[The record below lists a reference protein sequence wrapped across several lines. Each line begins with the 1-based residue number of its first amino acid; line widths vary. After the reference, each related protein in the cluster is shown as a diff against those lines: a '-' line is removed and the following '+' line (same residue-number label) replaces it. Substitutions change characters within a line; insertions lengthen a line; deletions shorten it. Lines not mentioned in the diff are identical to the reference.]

1 MQSQETTS
9 YRAPAWLPGGHL
21 QTIYTSLFIHAPPIA
36 YRRERLE
43 LPDGDFLDFDWVDGQ
58 PGALKDSFQYPL
70 EWYSDPLR
78 AEARVESYA
87 LKDSDPLRAEA
98 RVESYALK
106 DSDPLRAEARVESY
120 APVVVLFHGLEGSAD
135 SPYAR
140 NLMAAVQIRG
150 WHGVVAH
157 FRGCSGE
164 DNRLPRAYFAGDSED
179 IERILQQVKSQHV
192 QAPIYAV
199 GVSLGGNALLKW
211 LGETG
216 DAARILV
223 EAAAGISAPLDLTAA
238 GHTLDRGFN
247 RRVYTARFLLTL
259 KAKALRKAARF
270 PGVLDA
276 KAIAAATTFREFD
289 TLVTARLHGFRD
301 AEDYWLR
308 VSSKPLLKSI
318 RVPTLVINA
327 RNDPFL
333 PAWALPSRDETSS
346 AVTLDQPAAGGHV
359 AFPCGPFPGNI
370 DWLPR
375 RLMQHFDSQRR

>member
-1 MQSQETTS
+1 MLSPQNTA

-21 QTIYTSLFIHAPPIA
+21 QTIYASLFIRVPAVV

-43 LPDGDFLDFDWVDGQ
+43 LPDGDFLDFDWVDGA
-58 PGALKDSFQYPL
+58 PGAL
-70 EWYSDPLR
+70 
-78 AEARVESYA
+78 
-87 LKDSDPLRAEA
+87 
-98 RVESYALK
+98 
-106 DSDPLRAEARVESY
+106 

-135 SPYAR
+135 SHYAR
-140 NLMAAVQIRG
+140 DLMAHARARG

-179 IERILQQVKSQHV
+179 VERMLRHIKSQHAE
-192 QAPIYAV
+192 APIYAV

-211 LGETG
+211 LGEQG
-216 DAARILV
+216 AAARTLV
-223 EAAAGISAPLDLTAA
+223 ERAAGVSAPLDLTAA
-238 GHTLDRGFN
+238 GHALDRGFS

-259 KAKALRKAARF
+259 RAKALRKAARF
-270 PGVLDA
+270 PGALDA

-301 AEDYWLR
+301 AEDYWLK
-308 VSSKPLLKSI
+308 VSSRPWLKSI
-318 RVPTLVINA
+318 AVPTLVINA

-333 PAWALPSRDETSS
+333 PARALPTAADVSP
-346 AVTLDQPAAGGHV
+346 AVTLEQPESGGHV
-359 AFPCGPFPGNI
+359 AFPSGPFPGNL

-375 RLMQHFDSQRR
+375 RLLAHFSAQPG